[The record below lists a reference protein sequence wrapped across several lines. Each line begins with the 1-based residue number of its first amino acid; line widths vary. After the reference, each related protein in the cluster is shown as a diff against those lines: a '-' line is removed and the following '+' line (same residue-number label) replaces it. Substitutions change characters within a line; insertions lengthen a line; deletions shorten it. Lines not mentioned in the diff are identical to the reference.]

1 MLILIEHIHKAMSL
15 ISFKNVLLAIS
26 MLHSSECH
34 EQFLEVNDVTHNG
47 TLPVVINTWVP
58 NGFANATRAAWD
70 KLSNGSS
77 AVDAIEHGCNSCE
90 DL

>member
-1 MLILIEHIHKAMSL
+1 M
-15 ISFKNVLLAIS
+15 
-26 MLHSSECH
+26 ECH
-34 EQFLEVNDVTHNG
+34 EQFLDVDDAARDGVGRNV

-58 NGFANATRAAWD
+58 NGFSNATRAAWD